1 MCEASWRTVA
11 SSGRSRLMRHHP
23 FLIHPAA
30 EKRRSR
36 KPICSSADPYALGPE
51 LRALLG
57 LTSIGHFHKML

>member
-30 EKRRSR
+30 EKKRSR
-36 KPICSSADPYALGPE
+36 KPVCEILHEYALCPGPNSLDDPE
-51 LRALLG
+51 G
-57 LTSIGHFHKML
+57 TIP